1 MKNKYFFTCVLT
13 MFLNIVCFAQTP
25 IITAI
30 VDGNCAED
38 SPKILEVYAKG
49 TVDFSL
55 FTIQNQTDSNS
66 TWGNSQSLTELGT
79 ITNAFVYITTSN
91 STSSLETEFP
101 SITNSTPIIISNTAN
116 VNGNDRVRI
125 IFNPD
130 QSVIDQYGETDEDG
144 TGKSWEYKDSYA
156 KRIYETTTNG
166 AFVEANW
173 IFGGVGFL
181 DGLGVCQ
188 GGSETLETLIGGVG
202 SYSLSNSTIN
212 KPYEIEYEINSG
224 IEGQQSNANGL
235 IEIGS
240 QIVTLDNTYGNNFN
254 QTELKIRNKSNGEL
268 LHSEILSNS
277 FDDFYNII
285 ESVSVEG
292 LSGFYFVINK
302 SGYDYDTGEN
312 IESSLIYVYNSD
324 GLTLLNTLPNTRTS
338 LLASDS
344 GNLFLISSN
353 NINKLN
359 LNDFSVDQV
368 LPLNFANDNV
378 FQFSKIFKL
387 DETNFIFN
395 GNINSGNSNNDVF
408 LSKFDLNAQVFW
420 EKVIDGNRNDFV
432 NDVKLI
438 NNEFYLCGQ
447 SKSYDGIFASE
458 YGDGV
463 EWGDEPIRSNWVF
476 KLDSNG
482 EIIWNKLFKPT
493 GDQTFSSRFSN
504 IIENESSL
512 ILSGSSAAQ
521 YDYHSPQFE
530 NTGCEDVFAVKI
542 DLNGNTIWEKIY
554 GGFNNQVF
562 SSVGEVG
569 NQIIYTVNL
578 WRFSFLGIGGDF
590 FGSFG
595 DVTAEISGK
604 FDNPLNN
611 SGGSNN
617 NQNDIWVFA
626 TDYDGEILWNQ
637 FYGGEVSDRVNNTIY
652 NTDFM
657 YMNATTSS
665 INYDV
670 GSLIGTQDSWFV
682 KLKPNNRPEGNDD
695 YATVFEDSELMSINV
710 IDNDTDVD
718 EDDLTIYE
726 ISTSGSGTININSD
740 EISIDYTPA
749 ANFNGTEV
757 ISYTVSDG
765 EYTDSSVLLTITVT
779 SVNDAPEAIVDT
791 QTVTE
796 DVTMT
801 QVDVL
806 SNDTDVDDDT
816 LFLTDITYTG
826 INSVELSTNGLFI
839 NYTPTPNFNGT
850 EVIEY
855 TVSDGELTDSGI
867 LTLTVTSVNDAPIS
881 NDDIIELNEG
891 EMVTLLQNSET
902 TLLENDTDI
911 ENDTLSAIL
920 MDSPLYGILVLN
932 LDGTFSY
939 QHDGSETTSDYFTY
953 KSNDGFLDSNLATV
967 TIIINP
973 INDNAPSNITLTTN
987 EIEEN
992 ISDVQIGQ
1000 LIVTDLDLP
1009 SDSHTFELISGA
1021 GDDDNDK
1028 FYIDGDDLYLSTN
1041 LDFETQPN
1049 LSIRVKVTDQSNK
1062 YFEDDLTIN
1071 VIDVNDINIT
1081 SEVLDTYCSVDTGS
1095 GSVTI
1100 ISINDVTGASTFS
1113 WSAQNG
1119 GEVPVGQENN
1129 QNLFDLFAG
1138 TYTLNLSNNGFNL
1151 IQQFEVGLI
1160 PPYDLLTIC
1169 YVTSDESIITN
1180 NRIFLSNVG
1189 NYNIDYYEILRE
1201 SDVADEYVP
1210 IGQISST
1217 EVSFLDASSN
1227 NNSQSYSYKVR
1238 SIDNCGSN
1246 SSNSDTHKTILLQSS
1261 VSTHNSVNLNWS
1273 DYEGVFIPSYE
1284 IYRKKNDEEFQII
1297 GSVSSNNNSYNDL
1310 TADVIQNSYEYY
1322 ISIPVDNCIERNSA
1336 EIKSNLQNIG
1346 PILSLDNIISKNELS
1361 IYPNPSKSEINIML
1375 KGSIELIK
1383 SEVYN
1388 NLGQQV
1394 LNTKDLSFS
1403 ITNLAS
1409 STYYIK
1415 IFTSKG
1421 ITIRRF
1427 IRE

>member
-1 MKNKYFFTCVLT
+1 MKKFTFSILT
-13 MFLNIVCFAQTP
+13 LCLIFISQYIVAQTP

-30 VDGNCAED
+30 VDGDCAED
-38 SPKILEVYAKG
+38 YPKILEIYAKG

-55 FTIQNQTDSNS
+55 FTIQNQTDSN
-66 TWGNSQSLTELGT
+66 TIWGNSQSLTELGI
-79 ITNAFVYITTSN
+79 ITDAFVYITTSN

-101 SITNSTPIIISNTAN
+101 SITNSTPTIISNAAN

-130 QSVIDQYGETDEDG
+130 QSVIDQYGETGEDG

-156 KRIYETTTNG
+156 KRIYETTIDGT
-166 AFVEANW
+166 FVESNW

-188 GGSETLETLIGGVG
+188 GESETLETLIGGIG
-202 SYSLSNSTIN
+202 SYSPSNSTIN

-235 IEIGS
+235 IEIGT
-240 QIVTLDNTYGNNFN
+240 QIITLDNTYGNNFN

-268 LHSEILSNS
+268 LHSEILSTS

-302 SGYDYDTGEN
+302 SGYDFDTGES

-324 GLTLLNTLPNTRTS
+324 GLTLLNTLSNTKTN
-338 LLASDS
+338 LLVSDS
-344 GNLFLISSN
+344 GNLFLLDAN
-353 NINKLN
+353 NLNINKLN
-359 LNDFSVDQV
+359 LNDFSVDQI
-368 LPLNFANDNV
+368 LPLTFVNDNV

-387 DETNFIFN
+387 DETNFIFY
-395 GNINSGNSNNDVF
+395 GWINSGSNNRDVF
-408 LSKFDLNAQVFW
+408 LSKFDLNAQISW
-420 EKVIDGNRNDFV
+420 EKVIGGNRNDLV
-432 NDVKLI
+432 SDVKFI
-438 NNEFYLCGQ
+438 NNEIYLCGQ
-447 SKSYDGIFASE
+447 SLSYDGIFASE

-482 EIIWNKLFKPT
+482 EIIWNKLFASNVNQQFT
-493 GDQTFSSRFSN
+493 GRFFN
-504 IIENESSL
+504 ILENESTL
-512 ILSGSSAAQ
+512 ILSGSTYNK
-521 YDYHSPQFE
+521 YDYNPPYGDTTTQ
-530 NTGCEDVFAVKI
+530 NLFAVKI
-542 DLNGNTIWEKIY
+542 DLNGNTIWKKTY

-562 SSVGEVG
+562 HSVGEVG
-569 NQIIYTVNL
+569 NQIIYTTNL
-578 WRFSFLGIGGDF
+578 NRWSFLGSSNF

-595 DVTAEISGK
+595 DVTAGTSGK

-626 TDYDGEILWNQ
+626 TNYDGEILWNQ

-682 KLKPNNRPEGNDD
+682 KLKPNNRPEGNNDN
-695 YATVFEDSELMSINV
+695 ATVSEDSELISINV
-710 IDNDTDVD
+710 IDNDTDLD
-718 EDDLTIYE
+718 GDDLTVYE

-796 DVTMT
+796 DATMT

-826 INSVELSTNGLFI
+826 INSVELSSNGLFI

-867 LTLTVTSVNDAPIS
+867 LTVTVSSVNDAPIS
-881 NDDIIELNEG
+881 NDDTIELNEG
-891 EMVTLLQNSET
+891 EIVTLLQNSET

-920 MDSPLYGILVLN
+920 MESPLYGILVLN

-1021 GDDDNDK
+1021 GDNDK
-1028 FYIDGDDLYLSTN
+1028 FYIDGDNLYLSTN

-1049 LSIRVKVTDQSNK
+1049 LSIRVKVTDQSNN

-1081 SEVLDTYCSVDTGS
+1081 SEILDSYCSVDTGS

-1119 GEVPVGQENN
+1119 GVVPVGQENN
-1129 QNLFDLFAG
+1129 QNLFGLFAG

-1160 PPYDLLTIC
+1160 PPYDLLNIC

-1227 NNSQSYSYKVR
+1227 NNLQSYSYKVR
-1238 SIDNCGSN
+1238 SIDNCGSI

-1261 VSTHNSVNLNWS
+1261 VSPNNSVNLNWS
-1273 DYEGVFIPSYE
+1273 DYEGIFIPSYE
-1284 IYRKKNDEEFQII
+1284 IYRKKNEEEFQII
-1297 GSVSSNNNSYNDL
+1297 GTVSSNNNSYNDL
-1310 TADVIQNSYEYY
+1310 TADITQNDYEYY
-1322 ISIPVDNCIERNSA
+1322 ISISVDNCIERNSA

-1346 PILSLDNIISKNELS
+1346 PSLSLDNIISNNELS
-1361 IYPNPSKSEINIML
+1361 IYPNPSNNKINIIL
-1375 KGSIELIK
+1375 KGGIDVIK

-1394 LNTKDLSFS
+1394 LNTKYLSFS

-1409 STYYIK
+1409 SIYYIK

-1427 IRE
+1427 IKE